1 MKVAL
6 VVQDMCGQ
14 GVQYA
19 TAMTARMFIKRG
31 WEVDLLVS
39 QVHFDCAEKGQ
50 RPFELPQCVTWVRM
64 PSRRARGNVG
74 FLRHY
79 LGTHVLDMVIVEGM
93 LYNKAMVLATIGRS
107 KRTLPKLVMV
117 THGNTDAVGGGA
129 WARWFDAARQWLLY
143 RKLSALLV
151 VNQRSADNMRVRCRW
166 MPNLVVANVNNACV
180 DEVFYEKVKL
190 PPTHPWLL
198 KKTCPTLVAAGAYQ
212 PYKDH
217 MTLLRAMKAVK
228 DQGKHVRVIIFGRGP
243 LESEYRD
250 YITANGLEDW
260 VSVGGFTDRLP
271 AELKASDGFV
281 LSSNWESFGIVLA
294 EGLACGVPCVATD
307 APYGPREI
315 LADGRY
321 GRIVPVGDDK
331 AMAKALIDCAHGR
344 IPAPPDESWKRYTI
358 EAIAKRYFEAL
369 DVQ

>member
-14 GVQYA
+14 GVQYV
-19 TAMTARMFIKRG
+19 TAMTARMFVKWG

-39 QVHFDCAEKGQ
+39 QVHFDYVEMGQ
-50 RPFELPQCVTWVRM
+50 RPFEVPQRVTWVRM

-79 LGTHVLDMVIVEGM
+79 LGTHALDMVIVEGM
-93 LYNKAMVLATIGRS
+93 LYNKALALATIGRS

-117 THGNTDAVGGGA
+117 THGNTDAVSGGA

-166 MPNLVVANVNNACV
+166 LPSLVVANVNNACV

-198 KKTCPTLVAAGAYQ
+198 KKDCLTLVTAGAYQ
-212 PYKDH
+212 PYKGH

-228 DQGKHVRVIIFGRGP
+228 DRGKQVRVIIFGRGP
-243 LESEYRD
+243 LEAEYRD
-250 YITANGLEDW
+250 YIAANGLEDW

-271 AELKASDGFV
+271 AELKAADGFV

-294 EGLACGVPCVATD
+294 EALACGCPCISTD

-315 LADGRY
+315 LDNGKY
-321 GRIVPVGDDK
+321 GRLIPIDDPH
-331 AMAKALIDCAHGR
+331 AMANALVDLAKGL
-344 IPAPPDESWKRYTI
+344 IPVAPDESWKRYTLESI
-358 EAIAKRYFEAL
+358 ERRYAKAL
-369 DVQ
+369 LGH